1 MILNMLW
8 RSYQSCYMSNSDFIF
23 WCRVRVF
30 CLRKIYP
37 NIAAWIIDHVTF
49 VSDYDHNHFDGWVY
63 CRGDLNV
70 RYRLQNRF
78 SFLSIISLIERNIRF
93 IELGKYM
100 KYNFGSMML
109 INVTYRLINN
119 NCFIISGWNTWG
131 NYSIHRW
138 SPSATIKTDTFIR
151 CPGYAEKFCPANPSY
166 IISDTRYGWYW
177 INIFSTKVVR
187 APNSRVDN

>member
-1 MILNMLW
+1 
-8 RSYQSCYMSNSDFIF
+8 MSNSDSIF
-23 WCRVRVF
+23 WCLVRVF

-63 CRGDLNV
+63 CRGDLSV

-100 KYNFGSMML
+100 KYNFALL
-109 INVTYRLINN
+109 IKVTYRLINN

-151 CPGYAEKFCPANPSY
+151 CPGYAEKFCPANSSY

-177 INIFSTKVVR
+177 IHIFSTKVVR
-187 APNSRVDN
+187 APNNRVDN